1 MNQKNIYRTLSI
13 TICSLVTVATL
24 TQTSHAQME
33 FMAEAMH
40 PEFFSRDLV
49 VFSEGLNL
57 DDTQEVIIE
66 AMFDSYTDDFE
77 AGWAATT
84 ENLNAVADKIKENK
98 PASERDT
105 LKPVLETL
113 GIWLEEKRALDQGLL
128 ENVKTILIEEQLQL
142 WPSFAQRLYREKH
155 INRGRL
161 SGESTDLFQVSRDTN
176 LSGTAESIITPHLDE
191 YAIAL
196 DAAMR
201 TRDAILRGNP
211 KKLFD
216 NILNGNTTQSP
227 EHVEALVKARINV
240 RDINDRYIDVISS
253 SLNLDDGED
262 FRNRALNRGYP
273 RIYRRTP
280 AQRIIRQA
288 AENEAYEAEI
298 HALIMQLEFAYLGE
312 LGIINYDLLR
322 LTRSHDPEVQRNR
335 ALAGQVRSSGRTP
348 IKLEDPTRPVF
359 KDREALGRRYIE
371 MLRDILTPDQF
382 MELEGARRWVP
393 RDEQTYNQE
402 KPSTIPTGPD
412 GALKL
417 QQSPSKGNTK
427 GKDKGKNAPAKP
439 SRPSPSGLGNDGRG
453 SGLTGGS

>member
-1 MNQKNIYRTLSI
+1 MNQKHIFRTLSI
-13 TICSLVTVATL
+13 TIYSLVTVATL
-24 TQTSHAQME
+24 TQTSHAQMAL
-33 FMAEAMH
+33 MGEAMH
-40 PEFFSRDLV
+40 PEFFSRDLIT
-49 VFSEGLNL
+49 FSEGLNL
-57 DDTQEVIIE
+57 DDTQEVIVE

-84 ENLNAVADKIKENK
+84 VSLNAVADKIKEDK

-105 LKPVLETL
+105 LKPVFDTL
-113 GIWLEEKRALDQGLL
+113 GTWFEEKRALDQGLL
-128 ENVKTILIEEQLQL
+128 ENVKAILIEEQLEL
-142 WPSFAQRLYREKH
+142 WPSFAQRLYRSSG
-155 INRGRL
+155 IPRGRL

-176 LSGTAESIITPHLDE
+176 LSGTAESLITPHLNE

-216 NILNGNTTQSP
+216 NILSGNTAQSP

-240 RDINDRYIDVISS
+240 RDLNDRYIDVISS
-253 SLNLDDGED
+253 SLNLEDGED

-288 AENEAYEAEI
+288 AENEAYEPEI
-298 HALIMQLEFAYLGE
+298 HVLIVQLEFAYLGE
-312 LGIINYDLLR
+312 LELINYDLLR
-322 LTRSHDPEVQRNR
+322 LTRAHEPESQRNR
-335 ALAGQVRSSGRTP
+335 ALASQVKSSGRDP
-348 IKLEDPTRPVF
+348 IKLQDPTRPVF

-417 QQSPSKGNTK
+417 QFFPPKGNTK
-427 GKDKGKNAPAKP
+427 GKDKGKSPPAKP
-439 SRPSPSGLGNDGRG
+439 SKPSPSGLGNNGRG